1 MSKSKFTR
9 LEYGDGGV
17 SRRTLLQVGA
27 GLAGGTLVP
36 AGFAVPAFAAEEPP
50 IGTWPA
56 GTQGSTVSIGASVP
70 LTGTYAVQGADELK
84 GMQLAVDHINE
95 GHELIKKIAPKVT
108 KGLLGKQVKVLSAD
122 SAANP
127 NKAVQE
133 QQRFINESKIIAMT
147 GSTSSAV
154 AVALNKF
161 AEREKVLYLVAISG
175 SNDTTGKD
183 CTRYSFRQC
192 FYGETAA
199 NAIGPV
205 LLKAFGKNRKAAF
218 MTPDYTYGHT
228 VTKSVND
235 YLSKNG
241 GWTMVTNQ
249 VSPLGT
255 QDFSQYLTNIANSG
269 AEFIVNVN
277 WGRDAVL
284 SIQQAKQ
291 FGLIPKM
298 TLVIPYQIP
307 FLAKEV
313 GPELTAGVY
322 AATDFWWTLE
332 NKFPL
337 AKMFVDTFNKKFGY
351 RPEWGAENGYMQFA
365 MWARMVSEAGTFY
378 PPSVIKQ
385 YEKGE
390 TIPSV
395 VGDVHFRAA
404 DHQLVRPVII
414 VRGKKPSDMKN
425 KEDYWEVLEIVPGAG
440 LMQKPD
446 AFGCQ
451 LGSYT

>member
-1 MSKSKFTR
+1 MTERKFETPPQAG
-9 LEYGDGGV
+9 L
-17 SRRTLLQVGA
+17 SRRAMIAAGT
-27 GLAGGTLVP
+27 GLAATTFWPSALTSPVW
-36 AGFAVPAFAAEEPP
+36 AADEAP

-56 GTQGSTVSIGASVP
+56 GTTGSAVTIGASVP
-70 LTGTYAVQGADELK
+70 QTGTYAVQGDDELK
-84 GMQLAVDHINE
+84 GMQLAVEHINA
-95 GHELIKKIAPKVT
+95 GHPLIKKIAPKIT
-108 KGLLGKQVKVLSAD
+108 KGVLGKQVQLVVAD

-127 NKAVQE
+127 NQAVQA
-133 QQRFINESKIIAMT
+133 QQRFITDNKIIAMT

-183 CTRYSFRQC
+183 CVRYSFRQC

-199 NAIGPV
+199 NAIGP
-205 LLKAFGKNRKAAF
+205 KIIQQFGKNRKVAF

-228 VTKSVND
+228 VTKSMND
-235 YLSKNG
+235 YLSQNG
-241 GWTMVTNQ
+241 GWQMVTNQ

-255 QDFSQYLTNIANSG
+255 QDFSQYLTNIAHSG
-269 AEFIVNVN
+269 AEFIANVN

-298 TLVIPYQIP
+298 TLIIPYQIP

-313 GPELTAGVY
+313 GPDLTQGVL
-322 AATDFWWTLE
+322 AATDYWWTLE
-332 NKFPL
+332 DKYPL
-337 AKMFVDTFNKKFGY
+337 AKMFNDTFNQKYKY

-365 MWARMVSEAGTFY
+365 IWARMVSEAGTFY
-378 PPSVIKQ
+378 PPAVIKQ

-390 TIPSV
+390 TFPSF

-414 VRGKKPSDMKN
+414 VRGKKPSQMKN
-425 KEDYWEVLEIVPGAG
+425 SEDYWEVLEVVPGEK
-440 LMQKPD
+440 LMQSPD
-446 AFGCQ
+446 AFGCK
-451 LGSYT
+451 LGDYT